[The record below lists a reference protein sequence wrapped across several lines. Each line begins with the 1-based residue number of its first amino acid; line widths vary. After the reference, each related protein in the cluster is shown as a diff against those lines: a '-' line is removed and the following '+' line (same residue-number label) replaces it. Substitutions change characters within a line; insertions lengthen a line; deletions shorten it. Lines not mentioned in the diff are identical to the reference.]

1 MYITFS
7 VDKYEMLKGSKS
19 LQVSAELSYGSPTIS
34 NKSRYLLHVPHWVTK
49 PAQTHQNPSNGC
61 TATVTPTVTGYK

>member
-34 NKSRYLLHVPHWVTK
+34 NKVGTCYIYPSGSPNLPRYIRTSVMDALPL
-49 PAQTHQNPSNGC
+49 
-61 TATVTPTVTGYK
+61 